1 MPIYIVQAIRGTAKM
16 SLGVTLNTNKNYID
30 VASINEVAK
39 QIFTNAQTKTTTS
52 DLNNIDLTKF
62 RRPEV
67 GIDLYSQRTNLD
79 TAKFVA
85 VRNAG
90 LDVNLNQNFIANV
103 QYLNTMAAIGETK
116 VQKNVEGKLIAPV
129 AEGEK
134 SEIKNVFNLPG
145 TIELTN
151 SKTLDKDKRGSNPFS
166 FFSMNEN
173 QGKER
178 QEEKI
183 INIFA

>member
-1 MPIYIVQAIRGTAKM
+1 M
-16 SLGVTLNTNKNYID
+16 SLGVTLNTNRNYID
-30 VASINEVAK
+30 VSSVNEVAK
-39 QIFTNAQTKTTTS
+39 QIFTRSETKSFDINTA
-52 DLNNIDLTKF
+52 DLTKF

-79 TAKFVA
+79 TAKQVA

-90 LDVNLNQNFIANV
+90 LDINLNENFVANV
-103 QYLNTMAAIGETK
+103 HYLNTMAAQEATK
-116 VQKNVEGKLIAPV
+116 VSKNVEGKLIAPV

-134 SEIKNVFNLPG
+134 SEVKNIFNLPG

-166 FFSMNEN
+166 FYAMNTN
-173 QGKER
+173 KGKEAK
-178 QEEKI
+178 EEKA

>member
-1 MPIYIVQAIRGTAKM
+1 M
-16 SLGVTLNTNKNYID
+16 SLGITLNTNRNYID
-30 VASINEVAK
+30 TSAIGEITK
-39 QIFTNAQTKTTTS
+39 QIFTKAESKSAIDTNVV
-52 DLNNIDLTKF
+52 DLSKF

-79 TAKFVA
+79 TTRQIA

-90 LDVNLNQNFIANV
+90 LDINLNQNFIANV
-103 QYLNTMAAIGETK
+103 QYLNTMAAQGATK
-116 VQKNVEGKLIAPV
+116 AAKNVEGKLIAPV

-134 SEIKNVFNLPG
+134 SEIKNIFNLPG
-145 TIELTN
+145 TIELSN

-166 FFSMNEN
+166 FNSMNTN
-173 QGKER
+173 KGKEQ

-183 INIFA
+183 VNIFA

>member
-1 MPIYIVQAIRGTAKM
+1 MAKM
-16 SLGVTLNTNKNYID
+16 SLGLTAINNNRNYID
-30 VASINEVAK
+30 TSAINEVAK
-39 QIFTNAQTKTTTS
+39 QIFTKAESKAASFDTNVV
-52 DLNNIDLTKF
+52 DLSKF

-67 GIDLYSQRTNLD
+67 GIDLYSQRTNMD

-90 LDVNLNQNFIANV
+90 LDINLNQNFIANV
-103 QYLNTMAAIGETK
+103 QYLNTMAAMNTEK

-134 SEIKNVFNLPG
+134 SEVKNIFNLPG
-145 TIELTN
+145 TIELSN
-151 SKTLDKDKRGSNPFS
+151 SKNLDKDKRGSNPFS

-173 QGKER
+173 KGKER
-178 QEEKI
+178 QHEEKV

>member
-1 MPIYIVQAIRGTAKM
+1 M
-16 SLGVTLNTNKNYID
+16 SFGITLNTNRNYIETS
-30 VASINEVAK
+30 AINEVAK
-39 QIFTNAQTKTTTS
+39 QIFTNAQAKTTTS
-52 DLNNIDLTKF
+52 DLNNVDLSKF

-103 QYLNTMAAIGETK
+103 QYLNTMAAMGANK
-116 VQKNVEGKLIAPV
+116 VQKNVEGKMIAPV

-151 SKTLDKDKRGSNPFS
+151 AKTLDKDKRGSNPFS
-166 FFSMNEN
+166 FFSMNTN
-173 QGKER
+173 KGKEK

>member
-1 MPIYIVQAIRGTAKM
+1 M
-16 SLGVTLNTNKNYID
+16 SLGITLNTNRNYID
-30 VASINEVAK
+30 TSSVNEVAK
-39 QIFTNAQTKTTTS
+39 QIFQNAESKSFDINNTV
-52 DLNNIDLTKF
+52 DLSKF

-79 TAKFVA
+79 TSRQVA

-90 LDVNLNQNFIANV
+90 LDINLNENFIANV
-103 QYLNTMAAIGETK
+103 QYLNTMAAMNTEK

-134 SEIKNVFNLPG
+134 SEVKNIFNLPG
-145 TIELTN
+145 TIELSN

-166 FFSMNEN
+166 FFSMNSNKGRE
-173 QGKER
+173 K
-178 QEEKI
+178 QEEKVV
-183 INIFA
+183 NIFA

>member
-1 MPIYIVQAIRGTAKM
+1 M
-16 SLGVTLNTNKNYID
+16 SLGITLNTNRNFID
-30 VASINEVAK
+30 TSSVGEVAR
-39 QIFTNAQTKTTTS
+39 QIFQNAESKSFDINKTV
-52 DLNNIDLTKF
+52 DLSKF

-67 GIDLYSQRTNLD
+67 GIDLYSQRTDID
-79 TAKFVA
+79 TSRQVA

-90 LDVNLNQNFIANV
+90 LDINLNQNFIANV
-103 QYLNTMAAIGETK
+103 QYLNTMAAIGADK

-134 SEIKNVFNLPG
+134 SEIKNIFNLPG

-166 FFSMNEN
+166 FFSMNAN
-173 QGKER
+173 KGKEK
-178 QEEKI
+178 QEEKV

>member
-1 MPIYIVQAIRGTAKM
+1 M
-16 SLGVTLNTNKNYID
+16 SLGITLNTNRNFID
-30 VASINEVAK
+30 TSSVGEVAR
-39 QIFTNAQTKTTTS
+39 QIFQNAESKS
-52 DLNNIDLTKF
+52 FDSNKVVDLSKF

-67 GIDLYSQRTNLD
+67 GIDLYSQRTNID
-79 TAKFVA
+79 TSRQVA
-85 VRNAG
+85 IRNAG
-90 LDVNLNQNFIANV
+90 LDINLNQNFIANV
-103 QYLNTMAAIGETK
+103 QYLNTMAAIGADK

-134 SEIKNVFNLPG
+134 SEIKNIFNLPG

-166 FFSMNEN
+166 FFSMNTN
-173 QGKER
+173 KGKEK
-178 QEEKI
+178 QEEKV

>member
-1 MPIYIVQAIRGTAKM
+1 M
-16 SLGVTLNTNKNYID
+16 SLGITLNTNRNYID
-30 VASINEVAK
+30 TSAVNEIAK
-39 QIFTNAQTKTTTS
+39 QIFTNADTKAASIDTNVV
-52 DLNNIDLTKF
+52 DLSKF

-67 GIDLYSQRTNLD
+67 GIDLYSQRTNID

-90 LDVNLNQNFIANV
+90 LDINLNQNFIANV
-103 QYLNTMAAIGETK
+103 QYLNTMAAMGTEK

-129 AEGEK
+129 PEGEK
-134 SEIKNVFNLPG
+134 SEIRNVFNLPG

-151 SKTLDKDKRGSNPFS
+151 SKNLDKDKRGSNPFS
-166 FFSMNEN
+166 FSAMNTNKGNE
-173 QGKER
+173 QREQR
-178 QEEKI
+178 EEKV

>member
-1 MPIYIVQAIRGTAKM
+1 M
-16 SLGVTLNTNKNYID
+16 SLGITLNTNRNFID
-30 VASINEVAK
+30 TSSVGEVAR
-39 QIFTNAQTKTTTS
+39 QIFQNAESKS
-52 DLNNIDLTKF
+52 FDSNKVVDLSKF

-67 GIDLYSQRTNLD
+67 GIDLYSQRTNID
-79 TAKFVA
+79 TSRQVA
-85 VRNAG
+85 IRNAG
-90 LDVNLNQNFIANV
+90 LDINLNQNFIANV
-103 QYLNTMAAIGETK
+103 QYLNTMAAIGADK

-134 SEIKNVFNLPG
+134 SEIRNVFNLPG

-166 FFSMNEN
+166 FFSMNTN
-173 QGKER
+173 KGKEK
-178 QEEKI
+178 QEEKV

>member
-1 MPIYIVQAIRGTAKM
+1 M
-16 SLGVTLNTNKNYID
+16 SLGVTLNTNRNYID
-30 VASINEVAK
+30 TSAINEVAK
-39 QIFTNAQTKTTTS
+39 QIFTKADAKSTS
-52 DLNNIDLTKF
+52 IDTNVVDLSKF

-67 GIDLYSQRTNLD
+67 GIDLYSQRTNVD

-90 LDVNLNQNFIANV
+90 LDINLNQNFIANV
-103 QYLNTMAAIGETK
+103 QYLNTMAAMGTNK

-134 SEIKNVFNLPG
+134 SEIRNVFNLPG

-151 SKTLDKDKRGSNPFS
+151 SKNLDKDKRGSNPLS
-166 FFSMNEN
+166 FNSMNTN
-173 QGKER
+173 KGKEK
-178 QEEKI
+178 QEEKV

>member
-1 MPIYIVQAIRGTAKM
+1 M
-16 SLGVTLNTNKNYID
+16 SFGVTLNTNRNYID
-30 VASINEVAK
+30 TSAINEVAK
-39 QIFTNAQTKTTTS
+39 QIFTKADSKTSIDTNVV
-52 DLNNIDLTKF
+52 DLSKF

-67 GIDLYSQRTNLD
+67 GIDLYSQRTNTD

-90 LDVNLNQNFIANV
+90 LDINLNQNFIANV
-103 QYLNTMAAIGETK
+103 QYLNTMAAMGTNK
-116 VQKNVEGKLIAPV
+116 VQKNVEGKVIAPV

-134 SEIKNVFNLPG
+134 SEIRNVFRLPG

-151 SKTLDKDKRGSNPFS
+151 SKNLDKDKRGSNPFS
-166 FFSMNEN
+166 FNSMNTN
-173 QGKER
+173 KGKEK
-178 QEEKI
+178 QEEKN

>member
-1 MPIYIVQAIRGTAKM
+1 MR
-16 SLGVTLNTNKNYID
+16 LGVTLNTNRNYID
-30 VASINEVAK
+30 VSSVNEVAK
-39 QIFTNAQTKTTTS
+39 QIFTKAEAKTFDINTV
-52 DLNNIDLTKF
+52 DLSKF

-79 TAKFVA
+79 TAKQVA

-90 LDVNLNQNFIANV
+90 LDINLNENFIANV
-103 QYLNTMAAIGETK
+103 QYLNTMAAMQTTK

-134 SEIKNVFNLPG
+134 SEIRNIFNLPG

-151 SKTLDKDKRGSNPFS
+151 SKNLDKDKRGSNPFS
-166 FFSMNEN
+166 FFAMNTN
-173 QGKER
+173 KGKEK
-178 QEEKI
+178 QEEKV

>member
-1 MPIYIVQAIRGTAKM
+1 M
-16 SLGVTLNTNKNYID
+16 SLGVSLNTNRNYID
-30 VASINEVAK
+30 VSSVNEVAK
-39 QIFTNAQTKTTTS
+39 QIFTKAENKTFDINTA
-52 DLNNIDLTKF
+52 DLSKF

-79 TAKFVA
+79 TAKQVS

-90 LDVNLNQNFIANV
+90 LDINLNENFIANV
-103 QYLNTMAAIGETK
+103 QYLNAQAAQNANK
-116 VQKNVEGKLIAPV
+116 VSKNVEGKMIAPV

-134 SEIKNVFNLPG
+134 SEVKNIFNLPG

-166 FFSMNEN
+166 FFSMNSNKGQE
-173 QGKER
+173 K
-178 QEEKI
+178 QEEKV

>member
-1 MPIYIVQAIRGTAKM
+1 M
-16 SLGVTLNTNKNYID
+16 SLGITLNTNRNFID
-30 VASINEVAK
+30 TSSVGEVAR
-39 QIFTNAQTKTTTS
+39 QIFQNAESKSFDINKTV
-52 DLNNIDLTKF
+52 DLSKF

-67 GIDLYSQRTNLD
+67 GIDLYSQRTDID
-79 TAKFVA
+79 TSRQVA

-90 LDVNLNQNFIANV
+90 LDINLNQNFIANV
-103 QYLNTMAAIGETK
+103 QYLNTMAAIGADK
-116 VQKNVEGKLIAPV
+116 VQKNVEGKLIVPV

-134 SEIKNVFNLPG
+134 SEIKNIFNLPG

-166 FFSMNEN
+166 FFSMNAN
-173 QGKER
+173 KGKEK
-178 QEEKI
+178 QEEKV